1 MYKDTIIKY
10 IQFSQILTDGA
21 ILREF
26 ADLYGSYRLQG
37 WQSTWQYR
45 FWQLL
50 LTPGRQACFLTTMLV
65 TKTT

>member
-10 IQFSQILTDGA
+10 IQFSQILTGGA

-37 WQSTWQYR
+37 RQSTWQYR
-45 FWQLL
+45 FWQLPWETSL
-50 LTPGRQACFLTTMLV
+50 LSDYDV
-65 TKTT
+65 SN